1 MSERG
6 WIATCPL
13 CKWSAL
19 VFTREGAEAAR
30 SAHERLRW
38 HQGVTVQSTAES
50 AKAQAALR
58 AAIHWENGPDGG
70 RITAPKGG

>member
-6 WIATCPL
+6 WVATCPV

-30 SAHERLRW
+30 SAHERMSKHR
-38 HQGVTVQSTAES
+38 GVAAHPPTEPPPWGES
-50 AKAQAALR
+50 RPQVGNSPNR
-58 AAIHWENGPDGG
+58 
-70 RITAPKGG
+70 